1 MKIISALTACATVML
16 CSCSPYYYSPNKGN
30 IPNIREKNDI
40 RLDAGLGGGLVM
52 RGADVQLAYAPLN
65 HVGIMVN
72 GALTSSISTKESA
85 YVKRRESRSQYL
97 EAALGYF
104 TKLEENTNW
113 VFEVY
118 AGAGKGDYK
127 VFYTIDQTAQIHLD
141 KYFIQPSLSFTHP
154 NKNLEFSIGSRF
166 SGARHS
172 LGYSNLVDGMD
183 RDEYYLRNLQNT
195 LNELSVYWEPTFRFS
210 GGGKNVKGYVSYTP
224 SVAMFNVNSGVDREF
239 VNISLGVRLTMNT
252 SRKK

>member
-1 MKIISALTACATVML
+1 MKIITTLMCCATVML

-30 IPNIREKNDI
+30 VPNIREKNDI
-40 RLDAGLGGGLVM
+40 RLDAGLGGGFVM
-52 RGADVQLAYAPLN
+52 RGADVQLSYAPLS

-72 GALTSSISTKESA
+72 GALSTSISSKESA
-85 YVKRRESRSQYL
+85 LVNRKESRSKYL

-104 TKLEENTNW
+104 IKLEENKNW

-127 VFYTIDQTAQIHLD
+127 VFYTIDQTARINMN

-166 SGARHS
+166 SGVNHS
-172 LGYSNLVDGMD
+172 LGYSNLIDGMD
-183 RDEYYLRNLQNT
+183 RDRYYLRNLQNT
-195 LNELSVYWEPTFRFS
+195 LNELSVYWEPSFRFS

-224 SVAMFNVNSGVDREF
+224 SVAMFNARGVDREY

-252 SRKK
+252 SLKK